1 MSENLNKHFNKI
13 DWEEFHF
20 FNDSFLKKILILSII
35 WWLLCIGIVLS
46 YGYSWRELLKDLGIF
61 SIILFLSLFIVV
73 IFNYYSKI
81 GKYFQ
86 LNPNIIYPFL
96 INALCFIFLLDKTVE
111 KYNLGVKVPNVDG
124 TFDSLIYIIFS
135 MFAFRIFYAI
145 MNGLYNLTKKNS
157 KKS

>member
-1 MSENLNKHFNKI
+1 MTENLDEDFNKKN
-13 DWEEFHF
+13 WEKFHF

-46 YGYSWRELLKDLGIF
+46 YGYSWTELLKDFGIF
-61 SIILFLSLFIVV
+61 SITLFLSFFIVAF
-73 IFNYYSKI
+73 FNDYSKI
-81 GKYFQ
+81 GKYFT

-111 KYNLGVKVPNVDG
+111 KYNLGVKVPNVHE
-124 TFDSLIYIIFS
+124 TLDSLIYIIFS

-145 MNGLYNLTKKNS
+145 MNGFYSLTKKKL